1 MPSARLF
8 DNILSEISYIDS
20 AETYNEALYRQKHS
34 LFFLPPIGPYI
45 KRSLDR
51 TDSVDYFPAFLKLKD
66 KSCLLVG
73 GGSVAS
79 RKAESLIAAGAEVT
93 VVAPELDSKL
103 QRLVDSGQVTHR
115 TGRFSP
121 EDVNGQWLVVNATDD
136 SQVSNEVFA
145 ASNDAG
151 IFCNSVDDTT
161 RCSYVS
167 PAIID
172 RSPVVVAVS
181 SGGTAPLLARKIRA
195 QIETTLPSRLGQ
207 LASLA
212 AEWRDQVKN
221 RISDFLGRRR
231 FWEQVFD
238 GPISD
243 DVLAGRIHSARRNI
257 ATLLETTTG
266 SPKHDGEAWLVGA
279 GPGDPGLLTLRALQ
293 LMQRADV
300 VVHDRLVSKD
310 VLALARRDADLIS
323 VGKAPGCKSVS
334 QDEINELLIRLVRD
348 GKRVC
353 RLKGGD
359 PFIFG
364 RGGEEIEALATAG
377 LRFQVVPGIT
387 AAAGCAAYAG
397 IPLTHRNMAQSVVF
411 LTAHGKDSIDRL
423 DWPSLARD
431 RQTLAL
437 YMAVRRF
444 PDIQS
449 KLIEYG
455 RSPETPI
462 AIIENGTS
470 DKQRVIHGRLENL
483 INLAERHDV
492 HAPALLIVGEV
503 AEVGIGKDWFES
515 LPVGLENAAPA
526 SVAAI

>member
-1 MPSARLF
+1 M
-8 DNILSEISYIDS
+8 
-20 AETYNEALYRQKHS
+20 
-34 LFFLPPIGPYI
+34 
-45 KRSLDR
+45 
-51 TDSVDYFPAFLKLKD
+51 DYFPAFLILKD

-79 RKAESLIAAGAEVT
+79 RKADSLLAAGARLT
-93 VVAPELDSKL
+93 VVAPELDQKL
-103 QRLVDSGQVTHR
+103 KQYADSGQITHR
-115 TGRFSP
+115 DGRFLA
-121 EDVNGQWLVVNATDD
+121 EDVNGHWLVVNATGDA
-136 SQVSNEVFA
+136 QVSNEVFNA
-145 ASNDAG
+145 ANNAG
-151 IFCNSVDDTT
+151 VFCNSVDDQS

-195 QIETTLPSRLGQ
+195 QIETILPARLGQ
-207 LASLA
+207 LAALA
-212 AEWRDQVKN
+212 SAWRDRVKD
-221 RISDFLGRRR
+221 RINNLPGRRR

-238 GPISD
+238 GAIFD
-243 DVLAGRIHSARRNI
+243 DVLAGRMQSAKRNI
-257 ATLLETTTG
+257 ATLLETATQ
-266 SPKHDGEAWLVGA
+266 SPQDEGEAWLVGA
-279 GPGDPGLLTLRALQ
+279 GPGDPGLLTMRALQ

-300 VVHDRLVSKD
+300 VVYDRLVSRG
-310 VLALARRDADLIS
+310 VLALARRDAEMIS
-323 VGKAPGCKSVS
+323 VGKTPGCKSTS
-334 QDEINELLIRLVRD
+334 QKEINELLIRLVRD

-364 RGGEEIEALATAG
+364 RGGEEIEALAKAG
-377 LRFQVVPGIT
+377 LRYQVVPGIT
-387 AAAGCAAYAG
+387 AAAGCAAYSG
-397 IPLTHRNMAQSVVF
+397 IPLTHRDMSQSVVF
-411 LTAHGKDSIDRL
+411 LAAHGKDSVDRL

-444 PDIQS
+444 PDIRG

-455 RSPETPI
+455 RSPDTPI

-483 INLAERHDV
+483 IDLAKQHDV
-492 HAPALLIVGEV
+492 VAPALLIIGEV
-503 AEVGIGKDWFES
+503 ADFGIGKEWFES
-515 LPVGLENAAPA
+515 RPVIQKREARA
-526 SVAAI
+526 SVAAL

>member
-1 MPSARLF
+1 
-8 DNILSEISYIDS
+8 
-20 AETYNEALYRQKHS
+20 
-34 LFFLPPIGPYI
+34 
-45 KRSLDR
+45 
-51 TDSVDYFPAFLKLKD
+51 
-66 KSCLLVG
+66 
-73 GGSVAS
+73 
-79 RKAESLIAAGAEVT
+79 
-93 VVAPELDSKL
+93 
-103 QRLVDSGQVTHR
+103 
-115 TGRFSP
+115 
-121 EDVNGQWLVVNATDD
+121 
-136 SQVSNEVFA
+136 
-145 ASNDAG
+145 
-151 IFCNSVDDTT
+151 
-161 RCSYVS
+161 VS

-195 QIETTLPSRLGQ
+195 QIETILPSRLGQ

-212 AEWRDQVKN
+212 SEWRDQVKN
-221 RISDFLGRRR
+221 RIGDFLGRRR

-243 DVLAGRIHSARRNI
+243 DALAGRIHSARRRI
-257 ATLLETTTG
+257 AALLETTTG

-323 VGKAPGCKSVS
+323 VGKTPGCKSVS

-397 IPLTHRNMAQSVVF
+397 IPLTHRDMAQSVVF
-411 LTAHGKDSIDRL
+411 LTAHGKDSVDRL

-470 DKQRVIHGRLENL
+470 GNQRVIHGSLENL